1 MLDLTFGEKL
11 FLNAKRLSIVFAVAA
26 LALSGIDLLNA
37 HALGNATDYARHIQM
52 SSLVREGSHT
62 FYQLVA

>member
-1 MLDLTFGEKL
+1 MLDLALGEKL
-11 FLNAKRLSIVFAVAA
+11 FLNAKRLRIIFAVAA

-52 SSLVREGSHT
+52 RSLVREGSHT